1 MNDTKH
7 TSSIIQTGKKRR
19 IRRPG
24 SKKQRNMALFVIF
37 VLIAAAVGAY
47 FIFSPKEEVFEL
59 RTYTTAGVLQST
71 IKDTLEISGT
81 AAVRFQTNILT
92 PESGILESLMVEEG
106 DWVEAGELV
115 AVVDAEA
122 LENSLITL
130 QKQLVSQTR
139 NYERFLLQNELS
151 QYNLDQQRDSLLQ
164 LLITAEEQ
172 VESAAELYSMGSA
185 TMQDVESAK
194 NQLDTAQSNLGSF
207 DTEQV
212 ITDQLVE
219 LDKLDHQDSLLDL
232 QDSIDMIF
240 EQIEAA
246 NIHSPIRG
254 QVVTIIEE
262 MAIGAPIGNAVFL
275 MEIAD
280 TEQPMIES
288 AIEEQYISYIAVGHP
303 VVVSIAGQEIPG
315 NIEKIGL
322 SAQAAASAGTPTV
335 ALEIAIDLY
344 GQDHDP
350 DHHDYTV
357 LPGSSALVELVLQEI
372 PDALI
377 LPRGPFLTSGN
388 RQYVYKVE
396 GNTAQR
402 VNITVGNTT
411 ETLVEIL
418 SGVSVGDVII
428 TSSYHQ
434 FIDYET
440 VTLGGSND

>member
-19 IRRPG
+19 VRRPG
-24 SKKQRNMALFVIF
+24 SKKQRNMALFVVF

-47 FIFSPKEEVFEL
+47 FIFFPKEDVFEL
-59 RTYTTAGVLQST
+59 RTYTTAGVQQST
-71 IKDTLEISGT
+71 IQDTLEISGT
-81 AAVRFQTNILT
+81 ATVRFQTNILT
-92 PESGILESLMVEEG
+92 PESGLLESLMVEEG
-106 DWVEAGELV
+106 DWVEAGALV
-115 AVVDAEA
+115 AVIDAEA
-122 LENSLITL
+122 LENSLLTL
-130 QKQLVSQTR
+130 KKQMVSQTR
-139 NYERFLLQNELS
+139 NYERFLLQHELS
-151 QYNLDQQRDSLLQ
+151 QNNLDQQREALLQ
-164 LLITAEEQ
+164 FIITAEEQ
-172 VESAAELYSMGSA
+172 VESAVELYSVGSS
-185 TMQDVESAK
+185 TMQDVESAE
-194 NQLDTAQSNLGSF
+194 NQLDSAQSDLASF

-212 ITDQLVE
+212 ISDQLFE
-219 LDKLDHQDSLLDL
+219 LDKLDYQDSLQDF
-232 QDSIDMIF
+232 QDSIDMIV
-240 EQIEAA
+240 EQIEAT
-246 NIHSPIRG
+246 NIHAPIRG
-254 QVVTIIEE
+254 QVVSIVEDL
-262 MAIGAPIGNAVFL
+262 AIGAPIGNAAFL

-280 TEQPMIES
+280 TEQPMIEA

-315 NIEKIGL
+315 SIEKIGL

-335 ALEIAIDLY
+335 ALEIAID
-344 GQDHDP
+344 QNDQN
-350 DHHDYTV
+350 DYLV
-357 LPGSSALVELVLQEI
+357 LPGSSALVSLVLQEI
-372 PDALI
+372 PDAFV

-428 TSSYHQ
+428 TSSYYQ

-440 VTLGGSND
+440 VTLGGLDD

>member
-19 IRRPG
+19 VRRPG
-24 SKKQRNMALFVIF
+24 SKKQRNMALFVVF

-47 FIFSPKEEVFEL
+47 FIFFPKEDVFEL
-59 RTYTTAGVLQST
+59 RTYTTAGVQQST
-71 IKDTLEISGT
+71 IQDTLEISGT
-81 AAVRFQTNILT
+81 ATVRFQTNILT
-92 PESGILESLMVEEG
+92 PESGLLESLMVEEG
-106 DWVEAGELV
+106 DWVEAGALV
-115 AVVDAEA
+115 AVIDAEA
-122 LENSLITL
+122 LENSLLTL
-130 QKQLVSQTR
+130 KKQMVSQTR
-139 NYERFLLQNELS
+139 NYERFLLQHELS
-151 QYNLDQQRDSLLQ
+151 QNNLDQQREALLQ
-164 LLITAEEQ
+164 FIITAEEQ
-172 VESAAELYSMGSA
+172 VESAVELYSVGSS
-185 TMQDVESAK
+185 TMQDVESAE
-194 NQLDTAQSNLGSF
+194 NQLDSAQSDLASF

-212 ITDQLVE
+212 ISDQLFE
-219 LDKLDHQDSLLDL
+219 LDKLDYQDSLQDF
-232 QDSIDMIF
+232 QDSIDMIV
-240 EQIEAA
+240 EQIEAT
-246 NIHSPIRG
+246 NIHAPIRG
-254 QVVTIIEE
+254 QVVSIVEDL
-262 MAIGAPIGNAVFL
+262 AIGAPIGNAAFL

-280 TEQPMIES
+280 TEQPMIEA

-315 NIEKIGL
+315 SIEKIGL

-335 ALEIAIDLY
+335 ALEIAID
-344 GQDHDP
+344 QNDQN
-350 DHHDYTV
+350 DYLV
-357 LPGSSALVELVLQEI
+357 LPGSSALVSLVLQEI
-372 PDALI
+372 PDAFV

-440 VTLGGSND
+440 VTLGGSDD

>member
-19 IRRPG
+19 VRRPG
-24 SKKQRNMALFVIF
+24 SKKQRNMALFVVF
-37 VLIAAAVGAY
+37 VLIAAAIGAY
-47 FIFSPKEEVFEL
+47 FIFSPKEDVFEL
-59 RTYTTAGVLQST
+59 RTYTTAGVQQST
-71 IKDTLEISGT
+71 IQDTLEISGT
-81 AAVRFQTNILT
+81 ATVRFQTNILT
-92 PESGILESLMVEEG
+92 PESGLLESLMVEEG
-106 DWVEAGELV
+106 DWVEAGQLV
-115 AVVDAEA
+115 AVIDAEA
-122 LENSLITL
+122 LENSLLTL

-139 NYERFLLQNELS
+139 NYERFLLQHKLN
-151 QYNLDQQRDSLLQ
+151 QNNLDQQQDALLQ
-164 LLITAEEQ
+164 LIITTEEQ
-172 VESAAELYSMGSA
+172 VESVAELYSVGSA
-185 TMQDVESAK
+185 TMQDVESAE
-194 NQLDTAQSNLGSF
+194 NQLDTAQSNLASF

-212 ITDQLVE
+212 IFLQLDK
-219 LDKLDHQDSLLDL
+219 LDKLDHQDSLQDL
-232 QDSIDMIF
+232 QDSIDMIV
-240 EQIEAA
+240 EQIATA
-246 NIHSPIRG
+246 NILSPIRG
-254 QVVTIIEE
+254 QVVSIIEE

-280 TEQPMIES
+280 TEQPMIEA

-303 VVVSIAGQEIPG
+303 VVVSIAGQEISG

-335 ALEIAIDLY
+335 ALEIAID
-344 GQDHDP
+344 QNDP
-350 DHHDYTV
+350 DHQDYMV
-357 LPGSSALVELVLQEI
+357 LPGSSALVSLVLQEI
-372 PDALI
+372 PDAFV

-434 FIDYET
+434 FIDFET
-440 VTLGGSND
+440 VTLGGSDD

>member
-7 TSSIIQTGKKRR
+7 TSSIIQTGKNRR
-19 IRRPG
+19 VRRPG

-47 FIFSPKEEVFEL
+47 FIFSPKEDVFEL
-59 RTYTTAGVLQST
+59 RTYTTAGVQQST
-71 IKDTLEISGT
+71 IQDTLEISGT
-81 AAVRFQTNILT
+81 ATVRFQTNILT
-92 PESGILESLMVEEG
+92 PESGLLESLMVEEG
-106 DWVEAGELV
+106 DWVEAGALV
-115 AVVDAEA
+115 AVIDAEA
-122 LENSLITL
+122 LENSLLTL
-130 QKQLVSQTR
+130 KKQMVSQTR
-139 NYERFLLQNELS
+139 NYERFLLQHELS
-151 QYNLDQQRDSLLQ
+151 QNNLDQQREALLQ
-164 LLITAEEQ
+164 FIITAEEQ
-172 VESAAELYSMGSA
+172 VESAVELYSVGSS
-185 TMQDVESAK
+185 TMQDVESAE
-194 NQLDTAQSNLGSF
+194 NQLDSAQSDLASF

-212 ITDQLVE
+212 ISDQLFE
-219 LDKLDHQDSLLDL
+219 LDKLDYQDSLQDL
-232 QDSIDMIF
+232 QDSIDMIV
-240 EQIEAA
+240 EQIEATK
-246 NIHSPIRG
+246 IHAPIRG
-254 QVVTIIEE
+254 QVVSIVEDL
-262 MAIGAPIGNAVFL
+262 AIGAPIGNAAFL

-280 TEQPMIES
+280 TEQPMIEA

-315 NIEKIGL
+315 SIEKIGL

-335 ALEIAIDLY
+335 ALEIAID
-344 GQDHDP
+344 QNDQN
-350 DHHDYTV
+350 DYLV
-357 LPGSSALVELVLQEI
+357 LPGSSALVSLVLQEI
-372 PDALI
+372 PDAFV

-440 VTLGGSND
+440 VTLGGSDD